1 MPGVSAHGSAR
12 ALARFYAALAGGA
25 EPAGNAEPAGAAARA
40 AAATAAAAAGLRLP
54 HAVVAHAARP
64 ASRGMLNSA
73 PATWGLGGF
82 QLGQVVTMLPC
93 Y

>member
-25 EPAGNAEPAGAAARA
+25 EPAGNAEPAGAAAPA
-40 AAATAAAAAGLRLP
+40 AAATAAAAGLRLP

>member
-25 EPAGNAEPAGAAARA
+25 EPAGNAEPAGAAAPA
-40 AAATAAAAAGLRLP
+40 AAATAAAAGLRLP
-54 HAVVAHAARP
+54 HAVIAHAARP

-93 Y
+93 H

>member
-1 MPGVSAHGSAR
+1 MPGISAHGSAR

-25 EPAGNAEPAGAAARA
+25 EPAGNAEPAGAAAPA
-40 AAATAAAAAGLRLP
+40 AAATAAAAGLRLP